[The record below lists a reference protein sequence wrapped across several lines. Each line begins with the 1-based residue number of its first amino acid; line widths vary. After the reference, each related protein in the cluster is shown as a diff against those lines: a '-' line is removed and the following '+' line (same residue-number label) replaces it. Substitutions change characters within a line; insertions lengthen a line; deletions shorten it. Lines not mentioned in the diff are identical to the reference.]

1 MIKKTIKFVDFDG
14 NNREEEH
21 YFNLTKAEVM
31 DMEIGVTG
39 GMSGMLKRMIAA
51 QDMPSLYKVVNNI
64 IKTAYGIKSPDGRKF
79 MKSQEIWDDFY
90 QTEAYSEL
98 MMELVSDDK
107 KAADFINALMPKDL
121 AEYAAKA
128 PEQVAMAIP
137 EAAN

>member
-14 NNREEEH
+14 NKREEEH

-39 GMSGMLKRMIAA
+39 GMSEMLKRMIAA
-51 QDMPSLYKVVNNI
+51 QDMPSLYRVINDI
-64 IKTAYGIKSPDGRKF
+64 IKKSYGIKSPDGRKF
-79 MKSQEIWDDFY
+79 MKSQEIWEDFY

-98 MMELVSDDK
+98 MMELASDEK
-107 KAADFINALMPKDL
+107 KAADFINALMPADL
-121 AEYAAKA
+121 AKYAEKA
-128 PEQVAMAIP
+128 EQATLSIP